1 MIVNTNKRPL
11 TKLYSD
17 DGFGTTFIIPKD
29 VKNNAL
35 LGHLEKGVLYLN
47 GEVNEE
53 MAEYVR
59 DALMLLTFE
68 PPPNGEL
75 LVKITSPGGSAAAGF
90 EIHDLLMLFY
100 LETGIKV
107 RGLVIGEACS
117 AAAMFLL
124 QGCIIRQATENTTIM
139 CHNCLSVGVIS
150 EHNIMS
156 LGWRTKI
163 IRELENVKEKAVTV
177 LTRRTGKTERE
188 VLKMLAHEKFMTAK
202 EALEFGLLDG
212 VLGFSF
218 KDEKEHEERPQRRK
232 MKKATHEVTE

>member
-117 AAAMFLL
+117 AHPLRLL
-124 QGCIIRQATENTTIM
+124 
-139 CHNCLSVGVIS
+139 
-150 EHNIMS
+150 
-156 LGWRTKI
+156 
-163 IRELENVKEKAVTV
+163 
-177 LTRRTGKTERE
+177 
-188 VLKMLAHEKFMTAK
+188 
-202 EALEFGLLDG
+202 
-212 VLGFSF
+212 
-218 KDEKEHEERPQRRK
+218 RK
-232 MKKATHEVTE
+232 HSNR